1 MKVKKVPL
9 NCEECGN
16 RNYHVPK
23 KEGSAVRLTLKK
35 YCSRC
40 NTHTVHKESK

>member
-1 MKVKKVPL
+1 MKKVPL

-23 KEGSAVRLTLKK
+23 KEGSAVRLTLKN

-40 NTHTVHKESK
+40 NAHTVHKESK

>member
-1 MKVKKVPL
+1 MKKVPL

-23 KEGSAVRLTLKK
+23 K
-35 YCSRC
+35 
-40 NTHTVHKESK
+40 